1 MSTRVSFAA
10 VAAIL
15 CVAAASARV
24 EAQVNAAQT
33 RAETAG
39 RSLIGTPA
47 PGFALETIDG
57 DAIDLGELYGTKA
70 VYLKFWATWCV
81 PCRRQ
86 MPHFEETHRAAG
98 DDLAVIAV
106 NTGINDSLD
115 AIEAYRR
122 EVGITMPIVVDDG
135 RLAAALNLQI
145 TPQHVVIGRD
155 GRIDYVGFLANDR
168 LDAALRAARE
178 SVPAG
183 ERRAAP
189 GPGPGAAPLS
199 AATRVPDL
207 TAIALDGRTV
217 HARDAG
223 DARATAFVFMSSWC
237 ESYLANQ
244 RPEMGVECRRVREQV
259 AALSRS
265 EPRVRWLGVAIGVWG
280 TQDELRDYAA
290 EHDLQIPLLLDETG
304 VWFRSFG
311 VASFPTIVIADSGG
325 NILRRVTG
333 FDGNLAGE
341 IDRLF

>member
-15 CVAAASARV
+15 CVAAASARL

-57 DAIDLGELYGTKA
+57 DTLDLGRLYGTKA

-106 NTGINDSLD
+106 NTGINDSLE

-155 GRIDYVGFLANDR
+155 GRIDYVGFLADDR

-178 SVPAG
+178 SAPAS
-183 ERRAAP
+183 EPRVAAIP
-189 GPGPGAAPLS
+189 ARDTRPRS

-207 TAIALDGRTV
+207 TDIALDGRTV
-217 HARDAG
+217 HARD
-223 DARATAFVFMSSWC
+223 DARATVFVFLSSWC

-259 AALSRS
+259 TALSRS
-265 EPRVRWLGVAIGVWG
+265 ETRVRWLGVGIGVWA
-280 TQDELRDYAA
+280 TEDELRDYAA
-290 EHDLQIPLLLDETG
+290 EHALTIPLLLDQTG
-304 VWFRSFG
+304 LWFRSFD

-325 NILRRVTG
+325 SIVRRVTG
-333 FDGNLAGE
+333 FDDNLAGE
-341 IDRLF
+341 IANLF